1 MEQGFTWVHFFCAPA
16 LNEMETHVVVTA
28 VYRVCS
34 PGAYCIF
41 FFFSRLQAFDRVWEG
56 VKQLVKGTACEKYVN
71 EHLYR

>member
-1 MEQGFTWVHFFCAPA
+1 MEQGFTWVYFFSAPA
-16 LNEMETHVVVTA
+16 LNEMETHVVVKA